1 MNYSIAKNLLGKI
14 LIIIAILMVLP
25 LIVAICYQENL
36 LNMFAFL
43 IPMVVLFG
51 IGFLLNIKKAKD
63 TRMSARD
70 GFIIVGLTWILMSL
84 CGAIPLM
91 ISGEVSNFFDAFFEM
106 SSGFTTT
113 GASVIPDITKISHS
127 ILFWRSLSHWIGGMG
142 ILVFILAFIP
152 ESNEGSAVH
161 ILRAESPG
169 PQAGKLVS
177 KMKVTSRILY
187 LIYITLTVILILL
200 LWIGPDKK
208 MEFLNSVI
216 YALGT
221 AGTGGFSMDASGLK
235 GYSSY
240 SQYVIAIFMLLFGV
254 NFSIFYLIL
263 IGSWKEVFK
272 NEELKAYFIIVVASV
287 LIVSVNIYSIY
298 QNIETSFRQALFQV
312 ASIISTT
319 GYSSA
324 NFDTWP
330 TMSKII
336 LIFVMV
342 TGACAGS
349 TAGGVKITRII
360 IVIKSTLRKIKNMV
374 SPRKVEIIKVDGKPL
389 NESVIDSVQSYI
401 VVYIIIFLLCSLLI
415 SIDNFDLVSNL
426 TASLTCL
433 SNVGP
438 GLGIVGPHGSFA
450 DFSWFSKFIL
460 SLEMIAGRLELFP
473 LLILFSPRAWT
484 RRS

>member
-25 LIVAICYQENL
+25 LIVAIFYQEKL

-91 ISGEVSNFFDAFFEM
+91 ISGEVPNFFDAFFEM

-298 QNIETSFRQALFQV
+298 QNAETSFRQALFQV

-349 TAGGVKITRII
+349 TAGGVKIIRII

-450 DFSWFSKFIL
+450 DFSWFSKFVL

>member
-25 LIVAICYQENL
+25 LILAICYQEKL

-91 ISGEVSNFFDAFFEM
+91 ISGEVPNFFDAFFEM

-177 KMKVTSRILY
+177 KI
-187 LIYITLTVILILL
+187 ILL
-200 LWIGPDKK
+200 
-208 MEFLNSVI
+208 
-216 YALGT
+216 
-221 AGTGGFSMDASGLK
+221 
-235 GYSSY
+235 
-240 SQYVIAIFMLLFGV
+240 
-254 NFSIFYLIL
+254 
-263 IGSWKEVFK
+263 
-272 NEELKAYFIIVVASV
+272 
-287 LIVSVNIYSIY
+287 
-298 QNIETSFRQALFQV
+298 
-312 ASIISTT
+312 
-319 GYSSA
+319 
-324 NFDTWP
+324 
-330 TMSKII
+330 
-336 LIFVMV
+336 
-342 TGACAGS
+342 
-349 TAGGVKITRII
+349 
-360 IVIKSTLRKIKNMV
+360 
-374 SPRKVEIIKVDGKPL
+374 
-389 NESVIDSVQSYI
+389 
-401 VVYIIIFLLCSLLI
+401 
-415 SIDNFDLVSNL
+415 
-426 TASLTCL
+426 
-433 SNVGP
+433 
-438 GLGIVGPHGSFA
+438 
-450 DFSWFSKFIL
+450 
-460 SLEMIAGRLELFP
+460 
-473 LLILFSPRAWT
+473 
-484 RRS
+484 